1 MSADNIDMQ
10 EPLLVEELSSKVLKL
25 ELLLERANKERARVE
40 QEAKEERDVLNKQL
54 NAVTVDHEERLKLK
68 EDPRISL
75 EERKRKIAEAKSH
88 FKNPQDKRAVGK
100 LVDIGLD
107 VNDLST
113 NLLSLDALR
122 EVLCPGEDG
131 EEPELGQLNLDDSK
145 VQLKVMEVLALQQDI
160 VTGLARKIKMEK
172 EDYFMARQARGDWKT
187 VAVYSGDNFV
197 DLANQDLETVQ
208 PHDKPELSS
217 EEKMKKFKE
226 AEATVKWYENASKNR
241 NVRLRGRGSSS
252 SFVSS
257 SSKFFKG
264 GDRRAIA
271 LRERRERSPPT
282 YRSLKPSSSGTKGC
296 FSCGK
301 PGHLA
306 KHCFSAKSDS
316 VKSKK

>member
-1 MSADNIDMQ
+1 M
-10 EPLLVEELSSKVLKL
+10 
-25 ELLLERANKERARVE
+25 
-40 QEAKEERDVLNKQL
+40 
-54 NAVTVDHEERLKLK
+54 
-68 EDPRISL
+68 
-75 EERKRKIAEAKSH
+75 
-88 FKNPQDKRAVGK
+88 
-100 LVDIGLD
+100 
-107 VNDLST
+107 
-113 NLLSLDALR
+113 
-122 EVLCPGEDG
+122 
-131 EEPELGQLNLDDSK
+131 NLDDNK

-160 VTGLARKIKMEK
+160 VTGLARKVKQEK

-187 VAVYSGDNFV
+187 VAAYSGDNFV

-208 PHDKPELSS
+208 PHEKPELTS
-217 EEKMKKFKE
+217 EEKQKKFKE

>member
-25 ELLLERANKERARVE
+25 ELLLERANKTRARVE

-145 VQLKVMEVLALQQDI
+145 VQLKVMEVLALQQ
-160 VTGLARKIKMEK
+160 GHCH
-172 EDYFMARQARGDWKT
+172 G
-187 VAVYSGDNFV
+187 SGQK
-197 DLANQDLETVQ
+197 NQD
-208 PHDKPELSS
+208 
-217 EEKMKKFKE
+217 
-226 AEATVKWYENASKNR
+226 
-241 NVRLRGRGSSS
+241 G
-252 SFVSS
+252 
-257 SSKFFKG
+257 KG
-264 GDRRAIA
+264 G
-271 LRERRERSPPT
+271 LF
-282 YRSLKPSSSGTKGC
+282 YG
-296 FSCGK
+296 
-301 PGHLA
+301 
-306 KHCFSAKSDS
+306 
-316 VKSKK
+316 